1 MPLTESIAARLR
13 ALRARHGLTQEQMAA
28 LLETD
33 LKWYQRVEWCA
44 KDVRASSIDRM
55 AAVFG
60 LTATEFL
67 AAELPETRLPRAAF
81 SAPHKPRRAS
91 KKSTAQ

>member
-1 MPLTESIAARLR
+1 MVLVEFIAARLR
-13 ALRARHGLTQEQMAA
+13 ELRARHGLTQEQVAA
-28 LLETD
+28 VLETD

-67 AAELPETRLPRAAF
+67 AAELPKTRVPRTAA
-81 SAPHKPRRAS
+81 SAPHKPRRTS
-91 KKSTAQ
+91 KKPKA

>member
-1 MPLTESIAARLR
+1 MPLIEFIAARLR
-13 ALRARHGLTQEQMAA
+13 ALRARHGLTQEQVAA

-33 LKWYQRVEWCA
+33 LKWYQRVEWCD

-67 AAELPETRLPRAAF
+67 SAELPETNVPRAAAA
-81 SAPHKPRRAS
+81 APHKPRRTS
-91 KKSTAQ
+91 KKPTHP

>member
-1 MPLTESIAARLR
+1 MPLVEFIAARLR
-13 ALRARHGLTQEQMAA
+13 ALRARHGLTQEQIAA

-33 LKWYQRVEWCA
+33 LKWYQRVEWCD
-44 KDVRASSIDRM
+44 KDVRASTIDRL

-67 AAELPETRLPRAAF
+67 AAELPETRVPRTTA
-81 SAPHKPRRAS
+81 SAPHRPRRS
-91 KKSTAQ
+91 GKKPTAR